1 MYFGYAYGLYFYFTW
16 LPTYLVQELRF
27 SQAGTGFF
35 AALPFLLAGLANVA
49 GGWTTDRLSRSHG
62 LRHARVTLGSVSFA
76 MSGALIV
83 ASTLGPDPVVK
94 AVLLAAA
101 LGAAD
106 FALSACWAVCL
117 DIGSEHAGV
126 VTAFMNTV
134 GNIGGFIA
142 PIVVGYM
149 VSRWQSWTM
158 PLYLTAAVYGFG
170 ALAWLAI
177 DPNRR
182 VA

>member
-1 MYFGYAYGLYFYFTW
+1 
-16 LPTYLVQELRF
+16 
-27 SQAGTGFF
+27 
-35 AALPFLLAGLANVA
+35 
-49 GGWTTDRLSRSHG
+49 
-62 LRHARVTLGSVSFA
+62 VTLGSVSFA